1 MTMSSARFAEK
12 GVVATGAA
20 QGLGRAVAEGFVGK
34 GAGVVLLDV
43 EPDALNN
50 ALERIRRT
58 SGRVEA
64 VVGDVSRREDV
75 VRAIELAVERFGHLD
90 VAVQVAGIAEFAPF
104 LEFPD
109 ELWQRIMEVN
119 LNGTLYLAQEA
130 ARPMVRQGTRGAI
143 AITASTN
150 AFQPEGGGLA
160 YNTSK
165 SAQVA
170 VMQTAALDLAQRGIR
185 VNAIAPGTIDT
196 RLVAFVIND
205 PVQSKVFLEPI
216 PIGRFR
222 RAGRDCARDPL
233 DALRRRVRYDGRI
246 ACRRRS
252 TVGRATAADQ
262 YRDVTA
268 ERFPPATRR
277 DDMTT
282 QTIPVTRRFS
292 RTNRR

>member
-12 GVVATGAA
+12 GVVVTGAA
-20 QGLGRAVAEGFVGK
+20 QGLGRAVAEGFVGE

-43 EPDALNN
+43 EPDALNS
-50 ALERIRRT
+50 ALESIRRT

-64 VVGDVSRREDV
+64 VVGDVSRREDI

-90 VAVQVAGIAEFAPF
+90 VAVQVAGIAEFVPF

-109 ELWQRIMEVN
+109 EQWQRIMEVN

-130 ARPMVRQGTRGAI
+130 ARTMVRQGTRGAI

-170 VMQTAALDLAQRGIR
+170 VMQTAALDLAQHGIR
-185 VNAIAPGTIDT
+185 VNAIAPGIINT
-196 RLVAFVIND
+196 RLAAFVIND
-205 PVQSKVFLEPI
+205 PVQSKVFLERI
-216 PIGRFR
+216 PIGRFAEPDEIA
-222 RAGRDCARDPL
+222 RAIVWMCSE
-233 DALRRRVRYDGRI
+233 DASYMTGELLVVDG
-246 ACRRRS
+246 ALS
-252 TVGRATAADQ
+252 VGL
-262 YRDVTA
+262 
-268 ERFPPATRR
+268 PPPTNIGASPPSVSLQQPDETR
-277 DDMTT
+277 
-282 QTIPVTRRFS
+282 
-292 RTNRR
+292 